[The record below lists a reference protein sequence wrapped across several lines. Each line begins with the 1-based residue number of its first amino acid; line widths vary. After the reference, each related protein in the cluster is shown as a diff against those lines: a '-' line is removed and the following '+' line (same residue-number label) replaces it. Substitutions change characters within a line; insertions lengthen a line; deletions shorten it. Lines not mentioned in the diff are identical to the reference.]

1 MARTVLLLA
10 VSLGLLLVPRIATG
24 CAIPPKPTVLDAYED
39 ADVVVIARAIS
50 VEKVGDGSP
59 IPINGSRV
67 LSTIMEVQKVFKG
80 NLSTG
85 DKLTFGQ
92 GNGIRCTR
100 VFYEEDIGKDF
111 LFYLQK
117 PPPDSTVWY
126 EFGYARSNWISAAA
140 DDLRYLNNIERM
152 RGKTRV
158 AGTLSDEEFGPGL
171 PGRKIWILGKNKVYE
186 TRTDENGVYEFYDL
200 PPGRYVLEPEL
211 PFGWRINDKTI
222 GTTTVSKEEQI
233 HGRHIRFTLK
243 PRQHAAI
250 DIAFVMNNVISGSV
264 VDAHGKPL
272 PRVQV
277 SLKPLDDNNQS
288 VDFDYTDEKGRFA
301 IESITPGKYI
311 VVLNEDGKRTVEEP
325 FNTFYYPDVTEEAK
339 ARVFAIRAGDQIK
352 GLKIVVPKAAENG
365 TSSLTLRRVR

>member
-50 VEKVGDGSP
+50 VEMIDDGSP
-59 IPINGSRV
+59 IPTNASRV

-80 NLSTG
+80 NLRTG
-85 DKLTFGQ
+85 DKMTFGQ
-92 GNGIRCTR
+92 GNGIRCTW
-100 VFYEEDIGKDF
+100 VFYEEDIGKDY

-117 PPPDSTVWY
+117 PPQDSTEWY
-126 EFGYARSNWISAAA
+126 EFGYARSNWISSAA

-158 AGTLSDEEFGPGL
+158 AGTLSDEELELGL
-171 PGRKIWILGKNKVYE
+171 AGRKIWILGKNKVYE

-211 PFGWRINDKTI
+211 PFGWRINDETI

-250 DIAFVMNNVISGSV
+250 DIAFVMDNVISGSV
-264 VDAHGKPL
+264 VDDHGKPL
-272 PRVQV
+272 ASVQV
-277 SLKPLDDNNQS
+277 SLKPLDANNQS
-288 VDFDYTDEKGRFA
+288 VNFEHTDEKGRFA

-325 FNTFYYPDVTEEAK
+325 FDTFYYPDVTEEAK
-339 ARVFAIRAGDQIK
+339 ARVFAIRAGDHIK
-352 GLKIVVPKAAENG
+352 GLKIVVPNAAEMG
-365 TSSLTLRRVR
+365 PVR

>member
-24 CAIPPKPTVLDAYED
+24 CAIPPRPTVLDAYED

-50 VEKVGDGSP
+50 VEKIGDESP
-59 IPINGSRV
+59 MPTNASRV

-80 NLSTG
+80 NLRTG
-85 DKLTFGQ
+85 DKMTFGQ
-92 GNGIRCTR
+92 GNGIRCTW
-100 VFYEEDIGKDF
+100 VFYEEFIGKDF

-117 PPPDSTVWY
+117 PPQDSVWY
-126 EFGYARSNWISAAA
+126 EFGYARSNEISAAA
-140 DDLRYLNNIERM
+140 DDLLYLNNIERI

-200 PPGRYVLEPEL
+200 PPGRYVLEPEF

-233 HGRHIRFTLK
+233 HGRHILFTLK
-243 PRQHAAI
+243 PRQHAAV
-250 DIAFVMNNVISGSV
+250 DIAFVMDNVISGIV
-264 VDAHGKPL
+264 VDARGKPF
-272 PRVQV
+272 PHVQV
-277 SLKPLDDNNQS
+277 WLKPLDADNQS
-288 VDFDYTDEKGRFA
+288 VNFEYTDEKGRFA

-311 VVLNEDGKRTVEEP
+311 VVMNRDGKKTVEEP
-325 FNTFYYPDVTEEAK
+325 FDTFYYPDATEEAK
-339 ARVFAIRAGDQIK
+339 ARVFSIRAGDHIK
-352 GLKIVVPKAAENG
+352 GLKIFVPHAARNG
-365 TSSLTLRRVR
+365 TVQE

>member
-1 MARTVLLLA
+1 MARTALLLA

-80 NLSTG
+80 NLSAG
-85 DKLTFGQ
+85 DKMTFGQ
-92 GNGIRCTR
+92 GNGIRCTW
-100 VFYEEDIGKDF
+100 VFYEEFIGKDF

-117 PPPDSTVWY
+117 PPQDSPVWY
-126 EFGYARSNWISAAA
+126 EFGYARSNEISAAA

-250 DIAFVMNNVISGSV
+250 DIAFVMDNVISGSV

-272 PRVQV
+272 PKVQV
-277 SLKPLDDNNQS
+277 SLKPLDDNNES
-288 VDFDYTDEKGRFA
+288 VDFDYTDEQGRLRSNPLLP
-301 IESITPGKYI
+301 ES
-311 VVLNEDGKRTVEEP
+311 
-325 FNTFYYPDVTEEAK
+325 
-339 ARVFAIRAGDQIK
+339 
-352 GLKIVVPKAAENG
+352 
-365 TSSLTLRRVR
+365 TLSC